1 MIGDL
6 NLLVV
11 EDHDF
16 QREMLVAMLLRLKPR
31 HVYSAGDGQSALD
44 VLLNTPVDVIVSDV
58 DMPNMDGLEFM
69 RRLADAGYRSS
80 VIIVSAIEATLLA
93 ATEAMTRA
101 YGINLLGVI
110 SKPVTRAALEDLL
123 VRYAPPAPRSSA
135 PARSGPSFTLDEILR
150 GLEEDQFEP
159 FYQPKVDLATR
170 RVVGAEALA
179 RWRHPKHGFVAP
191 AAFVKALEDSGR
203 IDELMWA
210 MLNKSAAFSRTLKAA
225 HMEPSIA
232 VNLSLKSLNNVE
244 LVGQLVDI
252 VRAHGLEN
260 EMLCLE
266 ITESA
271 ATTNLGPALENL
283 TRLRLKGFRLSIDD
297 FGTGYSSIQQLT
309 RIPFTELKIDRSFVT
324 QSGCNEAARVI
335 LKSSLQMARELN
347 LKAVAEGVETQQDWD
362 LLQELGCD
370 LAQGYFIARP
380 MESSV
385 YLQWMRALAVN
396 TSSMFMA

>member
-31 HVYSAGDGQSALD
+31 QVYAASDGQRALD
-44 VLLNTPVDVIVSDV
+44 VLLNTPIDVIVSDV

-93 ATEAMTRA
+93 ATEAMARA

-110 SKPVTRAALEDLL
+110 SKPITRAALEDLL
-123 VRYAPPAPRSSA
+123 VRYAPPAPKSSG
-135 PARSGPSFTLDEILR
+135 PARCGPSFTLDEILR

-179 RWRHPKHGFVAP
+179 RWRHPKHGLVAP
-191 AAFVKALEDSGR
+191 VAFVKALEDSGR

-210 MLNKSAAFSRTLKAA
+210 MLTKSAAFSRTLHAA
-225 HMEPSIA
+225 HMESSIA

-244 LVGQLVDI
+244 LVNRVVDI
-252 VRAHGLEN
+252 MSTHGLEN
-260 EMLCLE
+260 EILCLE

-283 TRLRLKGFRLSIDD
+283 TRPRLKGFRLSIDD

-324 QSGCNEAARVI
+324 QSASSEAARVI

-370 LAQGYFIARP
+370 LAQGYFIAKP
-380 MESSV
+380 MERGV
-385 YLQWMRALAVN
+385 YLEWMRALAKN
-396 TSSMFMA
+396 TSSLFMA